1 MNTQSSI
8 GIKKYGN
15 GSAFEG
21 RHIVRLETGGDSF
34 KLHKKRVVV
43 GSVVSADV
51 RIEGPGVS
59 PIHAV
64 IEIERDPVSG
74 KDCATIYDLAS
85 VSGVFVGHDR
95 VVTRM
100 LKNGDT
106 LKIGDHLIKFD
117 LLDIDSAVLDRPF
130 HEAEGRKLF
139 MTHPED
145 IGALLLENAHEVEE
159 IFDYRPSAKKALEVI
174 MSWHG
179 TILDVQHFVDEKQVT
194 IGGSQ
199 EASFGVPLQ
208 SKEAI
213 FVLADRTGDNFVLN
227 VHGEMSGV
235 VQRKGSLDQLKSL
248 GRSIPMTADDFAKV
262 TIGEIDFY
270 LSSTAAPPRL
280 KRRRILE
287 RDPFLFRVLIS
298 SALLTTAVITA
309 LFQIPV
315 QPTLETEQVPER
327 IATILYQPEKYR
339 YVPKPEPQGKTR
351 ADETPVT
358 PKPPKEPPKKV
369 KIEIQP
375 NPNNINKPI
384 PKEMNVAQPN
394 KPRPKA
400 QLGQRQAKEGEG
412 ARAKGAEGRRGS
424 KNAPRSKDAQANAKR
439 PSPQAGT
446 GKGGSISQVA
456 DQGNV
461 DLLKG
466 AVSQIENI
474 LGSSSEKLGKSG
486 SKLKGFG
493 GFDTQGS
500 GGLAL
505 SGNAAGGGGD
515 AAGLG
520 GLGKQGR
527 GGGRV
532 GTGLGAAGS
541 GSGIVGGRSR
551 VELRKGGPEETVVM
565 GAIDAS
571 AIEAALLAH
580 KDEFRNCYEREINA
594 ENPNQSGRV
603 GTSFVIGAS
612 GRVTEAGV
620 LSSTLKNPNTER
632 CILNVIRRIQFPI
645 PRGAGLVEVKYPFKF
660 SAGSG

>member
-1 MNTQSSI
+1 MSTQSTI
-8 GIKKYGN
+8 GMKKFGV
-15 GSAFEG
+15 GPVFEG
-21 RHIVRLETGGDSF
+21 KHIIRLDTGGESY

-64 IEIERDPVSG
+64 VEVDRDPVSG
-74 KDCATIYDLAS
+74 KDCAMIYDLAS
-85 VSGVFVGHDR
+85 VSGVFVGSDR

-106 LKIGDHLIKFD
+106 IKIGDHLIKFD
-117 LLDIDSAVLDRPF
+117 LLDIDAAVLDRPF

-139 MTHPED
+139 VNRPED
-145 IGALLLENAHEVEE
+145 VGALLLENEHDVEE
-159 IFDYRPSAKKALEVI
+159 IFDYRPSAKKSLEVI

-194 IGGSQ
+194 IGGSK
-199 EASFGVPLQ
+199 EASFGVPFQ
-208 SKEAI
+208 SKDAL
-213 FVLADRTGDNFVLN
+213 FSLADRTGDSYTLN
-227 VHGEMSGV
+227 VHSEMSGV
-235 VQRKGSLDQLKSL
+235 VQRKGSLDSLKNL
-248 GRSIPMTADDFAKV
+248 GRSISMTADDFAKV
-262 TIGEIDFY
+262 SIGEIDFY
-270 LSSTAAPPRL
+270 LSSTAAPPKL

-287 RDPFLFRVLIS
+287 RDPFLFRVLMS

-309 LFQIPV
+309 LFQMPV
-315 QPTLETEQVPER
+315 QLLLETEQVPER

-339 YVPKPEPQGKTR
+339 YIPKPEPQGKTK
-351 ADETPVT
+351 ADETPVSPT
-358 PKPPKEPPKKV
+358 KPKEPPKKV

-375 NPNNINKPI
+375 DPNNAKKPV
-384 PKEMNVAQPN
+384 PKEMNVAQP
-394 KPRPKA
+394 KQPRPKA
-400 QLGQRQAKEGEG
+400 QLGQREAREGEG
-412 ARAKGAEGRRGS
+412 ARAKGAEGKRGS

-439 PSPQAGT
+439 PSPQGGT
-446 GKGGSISQVA
+446 GRGGSMSQVA

-474 LGSSSEKLGKSG
+474 LGASSEKLGKSG

-493 GFDTQGS
+493 GFDTQGN

-603 GTSFVIGAS
+603 GTSFTIGAS
-612 GRVTEAGV
+612 GRVMDAGV
-620 LSSTLKNPNTER
+620 VSSTLKNANTER